1 MKANSESFRTDIICI
16 LCCSY
21 MSEIY
26 FGKLLGR
33 NNIEDALA
41 RLENLINEEVRMAIA
56 QTTKG
61 AQLI

>member
-1 MKANSESFRTDIICI
+1 
-16 LCCSY
+16 